1 MANPLDKFYFEQ
13 LYGDERRYR
22 QFIINFLSN
31 AIKFSKTNGS
41 VYVLLT
47 VNEIQDVAET
57 FLEKKVEKSSSSDF
71 GDAPDKEIL
80 SENEE
85 SDN

>member
-47 VNEIQDVAET
+47 VNEVQDVAET
-57 FLEKKVEKSSSSDF
+57 FLEKKAEKSSSSDF
-71 GDAPDKEIL
+71 GEETRNFLL
-80 SENEE
+80 S
-85 SDN
+85 